1 MFYNLLVRKNKIFGF
16 AFIRKICFLS
26 GTDRTGLGTIGKRDN
41 NRIFLLNQ
49 VCSKNQERVIA
60 KKNIRV
66 KVPIPSPL
74 KFLQLAKR
82 IFSEHKNQGEN
93 SPLKHLDMTGFENK
107 VTEAEEKR
115 VESKS
120 LRAQSESLMEQAKTI
135 MGLKP
140 DQSSHTPDTIY
151 NLMTYIK
158 NYLLV
163 YYHGNEGALAE
174 WGFDVTIK
182 ASVYNR
188 RKDSK

>member
-1 MFYNLLVRKNKIFGF
+1 M
-16 AFIRKICFLS
+16 
-26 GTDRTGLGTIGKRDN
+26 
-41 NRIFLLNQ
+41 NQ
-49 VCSKNQERVIA
+49 VYLKEQERFMA

-66 KVPIPSPL
+66 KMPVHSPL
-74 KFLQLAKR
+74 KFLQLGKR
-82 IFSEHKNQGEN
+82 IFSEHKNLGDD

-107 VTEAEEKR
+107 VTEADEKR
-115 VESKS
+115 TESKS
-120 LRAQSESLMEQAKTI
+120 LRAQSESLMEQARTI

-140 DQSSHTPDTIY
+140 DQSSQTPDTIY
-151 NLMTYIK
+151 NFMTYIK

-188 RKDSK
+188 RKHITEQ